1 MIRTIASVLITLAL
15 LLGVSLYEVHYV
27 QATFDQFEEILHS
40 LQHKTVI
47 GTVSYDDGLAVREF
61 WDENKKMLHVWVP
74 HTVLFEIDYQLDE
87 AIGFLFVEEY
97 SDALPKI
104 EVLLG
109 LSENV
114 PDGYTFSLGNIF

>member
-1 MIRTIASVLITLAL
+1 MIRTIASILITIAVLF
-15 LLGVSLYEVHYV
+15 GVSLYEVHYV
-27 QATFDQFEEILHS
+27 QTTFDKFEEILHS
-40 LQHKTVI
+40 LQHKTAL

-74 HTVLFEIDYQLDE
+74 HTVLYEIDYQLDE

-114 PDGYTFSLGNIF
+114 PDGYIFSLGNVF